1 MKPNDEEFEKR
12 VRSMLDSGTANLD
25 AETRSRLSA
34 MRCAALEQKPFL
46 SRWISFANWGPAA
59 ALAASVIFALVI
71 FINPSF
77 NRSPD
82 QLALQD
88 SDVVL
93 ELLLNEDAQ
102 DEYAD
107 PDFYVWLDAVM
118 LEEEDSANAS

>member
-12 VRSMLDSGTANLD
+12 VRSTLDSGIADLD
-25 AETRSRLSA
+25 AETRSRLA
-34 MRCAALEQKPFL
+34 LIRNAALEQKPFL
-46 SRWISFANWGPAA
+46 SRWISFDNWGPAA

-77 NRSPD
+77 NKSPD

-88 SDVVL
+88 SDFVL

-102 DEYAD
+102 DESAD

-118 LEEEDSANAS
+118 LEEEASANAS

>member
-12 VRSMLDSGTANLD
+12 VRSTLDSGITNLD
-25 AETRSRLSA
+25 AETRSRLA
-34 MRCAALEQKPFL
+34 LIRNAALKQKPFL
-46 SRWISFANWGPAA
+46 LRWISFDNWGPAT

-71 FINPSF
+71 FISPSF
-77 NRSPD
+77 NKSPE

-88 SDVVL
+88 SDIVL
-93 ELLLNEDAQ
+93 ELLLNEEAQ
-102 DEYAD
+102 DESAD